1 MSPLFSL
8 IISFIALV
16 LSGATAWLTF
26 FRKGKLL
33 MTQPTVIF
41 FGPDGTR
48 FDSSKN
54 KIYLRTLLYSTAK
67 KGQVLES
74 LHISVQR
81 NESKQNFSIWV
92 YGDHGKLNRGSGL
105 FVPQEGVTYNHH
117 FLLPEDGANFQF
129 LEGVYKLTVFS
140 KLVGSKKPAPLYAV
154 ELSINQSHA
163 SELVNPN
170 TGIYF
175 DWGPDQQ
182 SYHAHIDT
190 KPSTDSSLESL
201 VELMANKSIQP
212 TANASAD

>member
-1 MSPLFSL
+1 MSPWFSFL
-8 IISFIALV
+8 ISCLALV
-16 LSGATAWLTF
+16 VSGATAWLTF
-26 FRKGKLL
+26 FRKGQLL

-48 FDSSKN
+48 FDSTKN

-67 KGQVLES
+67 RGQVLES
-74 LHISVQR
+74 LHVSIQR
-81 NESKQNFSIWV
+81 NESKQNFNIWV
-92 YGDHGKLNRGSGL
+92 YGDKGNLNRGSGL

-129 LEGVYKLTVFS
+129 LEGSYDLVVFA
-140 KLVGSKKPAPLYAV
+140 KLVGSQKPIKLYSVKLAV
-154 ELSINQSHA
+154 SSAQAADLA
-163 SELVNPN
+163 DPN

-182 SYHAHIDT
+182 SYHAHIDR
-190 KPSTDSSLESL
+190 KPQNEASMEQLLEI
-201 VELMANKSIQP
+201 MANKSMQP